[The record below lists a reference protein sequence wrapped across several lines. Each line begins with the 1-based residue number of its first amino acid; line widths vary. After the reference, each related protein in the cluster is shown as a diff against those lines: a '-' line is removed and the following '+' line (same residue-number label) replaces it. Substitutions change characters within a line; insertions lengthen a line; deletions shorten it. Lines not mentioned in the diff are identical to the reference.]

1 MSPKP
6 LPKDPKERRKIL
18 LELAKKYFEK
28 RRKLYE
34 ELAKY

>member
-1 MSPKP
+1 MQLKP
-6 LPKDPKERRKIL
+6 LPKDPEKRKKAL
-18 LELAKKYFEK
+18 LELINKYFEK